1 MIPIFHIFYVFSTN
15 CGFSYE
21 SNTIN
26 SWKCSL
32 QMKAVEKKLKEHLF
46 NKMFN
51 DFVMEEAR

>member
-1 MIPIFHIFYVFSTN
+1 MFYVFSTN

>member
-1 MIPIFHIFYVFSTN
+1 MIPIFHIFYVYSTN

-26 SWKCSL
+26 SL